1 MPMKKNFTEGE
12 AVPPGNQAGR
22 REIYNRSEF
31 SNLLD
36 MEVVEAR
43 PGFARV
49 VMDPQG
55 KRNHRGFIH
64 GGAIFSLADQAF
76 AAAANA
82 GEIREVALSAQISYI
97 RPAKGA
103 LTAIAELVSED
114 GDHSLYRVR
123 VFEADLLVATLEG
136 VGIRV
141 REEKT

>member
-1 MPMKKNFTEGE
+1 MSLRKKQAE
-12 AVPPGNQAGR
+12 ANSPPPCDQDSPGSL
-22 REIYNRSEF
+22 YNGSEF
-31 SNLLD
+31 STLLG

-43 PGFARV
+43 PGYAKV
-49 VMDPQG
+49 VMDPAG

-97 RPAKGA
+97 RPATGT
-103 LTAIAELVSED
+103 LTAIGERVSDD
-114 GDHSLYRVR
+114 GRHSLYRVS
-123 VFEADLLVATLEG
+123 VFEGDLLVATLEG

-141 REEKT
+141 RRD